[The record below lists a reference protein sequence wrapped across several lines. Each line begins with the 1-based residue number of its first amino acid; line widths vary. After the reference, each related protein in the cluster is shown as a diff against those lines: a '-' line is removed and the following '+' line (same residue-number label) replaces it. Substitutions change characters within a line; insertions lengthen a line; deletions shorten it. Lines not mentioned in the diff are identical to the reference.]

1 MPSESRLIPPRS
13 YNLRI
18 DIADENDMPSI
29 LRIREPTTSEQVQA
43 LNGQMEQAAAAG
55 DWPEIMNIIEKRDAV
70 LREIADSEQL
80 TAFLAACRSTDRI
93 RLLAETARR
102 DVADKLT
109 TLQRGKEAADSYLA
123 NASG

>member
-1 MPSESRLIPPRS
+1 MR
-13 YNLRI
+13 
-18 DIADENDMPSI
+18 SI

>member
-1 MPSESRLIPPRS
+1 MPSGSRLIPPRRC
-13 YNLRI
+13 NLRI
-18 DIADENDMPSI
+18 ENCDGDEMPSI
-29 LRIREPTTSEQVQA
+29 LRIRERTTSEQVQA

-55 DWPEIMNIIEKRDAV
+55 DWPEIMNIIEKRDAM
-70 LREIADSEQL
+70 LREIADSERH
-80 TAFLAACRSTDRI
+80 TAFLAACRSTDQI

-109 TLQRGKEAADSYLA
+109 TLQRGKEAADSYRA

>member
-1 MPSESRLIPPRS
+1 
-13 YNLRI
+13 
-18 DIADENDMPSI
+18 MPSI
-29 LRIREPTTSEQVQA
+29 LRIREPATSEQVQA

-55 DWPEIMNIIEKRDAV
+55 DWPEIMNIIEKRDAM
-70 LREIADSEQL
+70 LREIADSERH
-80 TAFLAACRSTDRI
+80 TAFLAACRTTDQI

-109 TLQRGKEAADSYLA
+109 TLQRGKEAADSYRA